1 MFGNILKL
9 FKKEENSKNL
19 AKERLKLV
27 LIHDK
32 ANVSPQFLEMVKGE
46 IITVIKKYMEID
58 EEYLDIQLTKTKSDA
73 GDRVVPALVA
83 NIPILNVK
91 TTAEI
96 KNKTEE
102 AAREKEEKEEEK
114 LDEVEEKKVVKK
126 TVSKVTTTKATKKA
140 TTKKVTK
147 E

>member
-1 MFGNILKL
+1 MFENILKL

-46 IITVIKKYMEID
+46 LIKVIRKYMEID
-58 EEYLDIQLTKTKSDA
+58 EESLDIQLTKTKSDA

-102 AAREKEEKEEEK
+102 AAKEREEEEEK
-114 LDEVEEKKVVKK
+114 TEEKKPAKK
-126 TVSKVTTTKATKKA
+126 AVSKATTTSATKKS

>member
-1 MFGNILKL
+1 MFDNILKL

-46 IITVIKKYMEID
+46 IIKVIKQYMEID
-58 EEYLDIQLTKTKSDA
+58 EDSLDIQLTKTKSDA
-73 GDRVVPALVA
+73 GDRIVPALVA

-91 TTAEI
+91 ASDAEKI
-96 KNKTEE
+96 NI
-102 AAREKEEKEEEK
+102 EKEKPEEK
-114 LDEVEEKKVVKK
+114 VEKVKADTSETKPKKN
-126 TVSKVTTTKATKKA
+126 TKKS
-140 TTKKVTK
+140 TKK
-147 E
+147 

>member
-1 MFGNILKL
+1 LFESILKL
-9 FKKEENSKNL
+9 FKKEENSKNV

-46 IITVIKKYMEID
+46 IIKVIKKYMEID

-91 TTAEI
+91 SISEVA
-96 KNKTEE
+96 
-102 AAREKEEKEEEK
+102 KEEKSNEDTEEIIEK
-114 LDEVEEKKVVKK
+114 NEKKETKK
-126 TVSKVTTTKATKKA
+126 TVKSASAKTAKKE
-140 TTKKVTK
+140 TK

>member
-1 MFGNILKL
+1 MFENILKL

-46 IITVIKKYMEID
+46 IIKVIRKYMEID
-58 EEYLDIQLTKTKSDA
+58 EESLDIQLTKTKSDA

-91 TTAEI
+91 TTPEI
-96 KNKTEE
+96 KSKTEE
-102 AAREKEEKEEEK
+102 AVKEKEEKEE
-114 LDEVEEKKVVKK
+114 KKAPKK
-126 TVSKVTTTKATKKA
+126 TVSKATTTKATKKA

>member
-1 MFGNILKL
+1 MFENLFRL
-9 FKKEENSKNL
+9 FKKEENSKNV

-46 IITVIKKYMEID
+46 IIKVIKKYMEID

-96 KNKTEE
+96 KSKTEE
-102 AAREKEEKEEEK
+102 VVKEKEAKEEKQ
-114 LDEVEEKKVVKK
+114 EEKKEEKK
-126 TVSKVTTTKATKKA
+126 TTTKTASKTAKAKKIE
-140 TTKKVTK
+140 K
-147 E
+147 

>member
-1 MFGNILKL
+1 MFDNILKL

-46 IITVIKKYMEID
+46 IIKVIKQYMEID
-58 EEYLDIQLTKTKSDA
+58 EDSLDIQLTKTKSDA
-73 GDRVVPALVA
+73 GDRIVPALVA

-91 TTAEI
+91 SSDAEKI
-96 KNKTEE
+96 NI
-102 AAREKEEKEEEK
+102 EKEKAEEK
-114 LDEVEEKKVVKK
+114 IEEKVEKVKNVETDIKPKK
-126 TVSKVTTTKATKKA
+126 STKKSA
-140 TTKKVTK
+140 KK
-147 E
+147 

>member
-1 MFGNILKL
+1 MFDNILKL

-46 IITVIKKYMEID
+46 IIKVIKQYMEID
-58 EEYLDIQLTKTKSDA
+58 EDSLDIQLTKTKSDA
-73 GDRVVPALVA
+73 GDRIVPALVA

-91 TTAEI
+91 SSDAEKI
-96 KNKTEE
+96 NI
-102 AAREKEEKEEEK
+102 EKEKAEGKIEEK
-114 LDEVEEKKVVKK
+114 VEKVKNVEPDVKPKKPAKK
-126 TVSKVTTTKATKKA
+126 SAKK
-140 TTKKVTK
+140 
-147 E
+147 

>member
-1 MFGNILKL
+1 MFESILKL
-9 FKKEENSKNL
+9 FKKEEHSKNV

-32 ANVSPQFLEMVKGE
+32 ANVSPQFLEMLKGE
-46 IITVIKKYMEID
+46 LIKVIKKYMEID
-58 EEYLDIQLTKTKSDA
+58 EETLDIQLTKTKSDD
-73 GDRVVPALVA
+73 GDRVVPALYA

-91 TTAEI
+91 TTPEV
-96 KNKTEE
+96 KSKTEE
-102 AAREKEEKEEEK
+102 SAKEVEEKEEKK
-114 LDEVEEKKVVKK
+114 TTKK
-126 TVSKVTTTKATKKA
+126 TVSKATTAAKATKKT